1 MAHHLG
7 IRGDI
12 AGYRYRTLVSY
23 AKNYGRYRDGDALK
37 STNTA
42 ILLEVNKHV
51 PQWWDLDFSLS
62 LGADLGTQFGNSYG
76 VMFSVVK
83 RGIIWNN

>member
-42 ILLEVNKHV
+42 ILLEVNKQV
-51 PQWWDLDFSLS
+51 PQWWNLDFHSRWVPIWARSLVIH
-62 LGADLGTQFGNSYG
+62 LA
-76 VMFSVVK
+76 
-83 RGIIWNN
+83 